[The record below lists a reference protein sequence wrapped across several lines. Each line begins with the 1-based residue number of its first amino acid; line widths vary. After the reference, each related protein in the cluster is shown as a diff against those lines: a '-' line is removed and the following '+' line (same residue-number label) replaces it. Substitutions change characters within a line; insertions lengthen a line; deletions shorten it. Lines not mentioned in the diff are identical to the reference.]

1 VISEEKIMSSSK
13 VLLVDDE
20 IEFLETL
27 AARLKTRGLEVS
39 VAQTGGMAVEKVQ
52 EKSFDAILLDL
63 AMPGMDGIDTL
74 KRLRELNPDSQ
85 VILLTGQATVKK
97 ATEVMRLGALDLLEK
112 PADIELVVEKIEEAA
127 TNKIRL
133 TEKRIE
139 EKISDI
145 LRKKG
150 W

>member
-1 VISEEKIMSSSK
+1 MSDSK

-20 IEFLETL
+20 KEFIETL
-27 AARLKTRGLEVS
+27 SMRLETRGLK
-39 VAQTGGMAVEKVQ
+39 VAVAESGEMAVEKVQ

-97 ATEVMRLGALDLLEK
+97 ATEAMRLGALDLLEK
-112 PADIELVVEKIEEAA
+112 PVDIEVLVEKIEEAA
-127 TNKIRL
+127 TNKMLL
-133 TEKRIE
+133 TERRIE
-139 EKISDI
+139 KEVTNI

>member
-1 VISEEKIMSSSK
+1 MSESK

-20 IEFLETL
+20 REFVETL
-27 AARLKTRGLEVS
+27 AMRLETRGFK
-39 VAQTGGMAVEKVQ
+39 VAVAESGVTAVEKVR
-52 EKSFDAILLDL
+52 ETPFDAILLDL

-85 VILLTGQATVKK
+85 VVLLTGRATVKK
-97 ATEVMRLGALDLLEK
+97 ATEAMRLGALDLLEK
-112 PADIELVVEKIEEAA
+112 PVDIEVLVEKIREAA
-127 TNKIRL
+127 TNKMRL
-133 TEKRIE
+133 TERRIE
-139 EKISDI
+139 AEVTEI

>member
-1 VISEEKIMSSSK
+1 MSGSH

-20 IEFLETL
+20 LEFVETL
-27 AARLKTRGLEVS
+27 ALRLETRGLKVV
-39 VAQTGGMAVEKVQ
+39 VAESGEQAVAKVQ

-63 AMPGMDGIDTL
+63 AMPGMDGIEAL

-85 VILLTGQATVKK
+85 VILLTGQATVQK
-97 ATEVMRLGALDLLEK
+97 ATQAMRLGALDLLEK
-112 PADIELVVEKIEEAA
+112 PVDIDVLVEKIEEAA
-127 TNKIRL
+127 TNKMRL
-133 TEKRIE
+133 TERRIE
-139 EKISDI
+139 DKITDI

>member
-1 VISEEKIMSSSK
+1 MSGSK

-20 IEFLETL
+20 RVFLETL
-27 AARLKTRGLEVS
+27 AMRLETRGLKVS
-39 VAQTGGMAVEKVQ
+39 VAETGEMAVAKVQ
-52 EKSFDAILLDL
+52 EQPFDAILLDL

-97 ATEVMRLGALDLLEK
+97 ATEAMRLGALDMLEK
-112 PADIELVVEKIEEAA
+112 PVDVEVLVEKIETAA
-127 TNKIRL
+127 VNKMRL
-133 TEKRIE
+133 SERRIE

-145 LRKKG
+145 LRKKA

>member
-1 VISEEKIMSSSK
+1 
-13 VLLVDDE
+13 
-20 IEFLETL
+20 
-27 AARLKTRGLEVS
+27 
-39 VAQTGGMAVEKVQ
+39 MAVEKVQ

-97 ATEVMRLGALDLLEK
+97 ATDAMRLGALDLLEK
-112 PADIELVVEKIEEAA
+112 PVDIEVLVEKIEEAA
-127 TNKIRL
+127 TNKMLL

-139 EKISDI
+139 AELTDI

>member
-1 VISEEKIMSSSK
+1 MSGSK

-20 IEFLETL
+20 KEFVETL
-27 AARLKTRGLEVS
+27 AMRLETRGLTVS
-39 VAQTGGMAVEKVQ
+39 VAETGEMAVEKVQ

-63 AMPGMDGIDTL
+63 AMPDMDGIDTL

-85 VILLTGQATVKK
+85 VVLLTGRATVKK
-97 ATEVMRLGALDLLEK
+97 ATEAMRLGALDLLEK
-112 PADIELVVEKIEEAA
+112 PVDIEVLVEKIEEAA
-127 TNKIRL
+127 TNKMLL

-139 EKISDI
+139 EQVTDI

>member
-1 VISEEKIMSSSK
+1 MSDSK

-20 IEFLETL
+20 KEFVETL
-27 AARLKTRGLEVS
+27 SMRLETRGLK
-39 VAQTGGMAVEKVQ
+39 VAVAESGEMAVEKVQ

-97 ATEVMRLGALDLLEK
+97 ATEAMRLGALDLLEK
-112 PADIELVVEKIEEAA
+112 PVDIEVLVEKIEEAA
-127 TNKIRL
+127 TNKMLL
-133 TEKRIE
+133 TERRIE
-139 EKISDI
+139 KEVTNI